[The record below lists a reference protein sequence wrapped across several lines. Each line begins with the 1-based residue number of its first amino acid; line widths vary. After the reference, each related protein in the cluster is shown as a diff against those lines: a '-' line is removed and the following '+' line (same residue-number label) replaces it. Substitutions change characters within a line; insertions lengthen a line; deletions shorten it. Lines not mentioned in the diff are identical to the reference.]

1 MTWFWGGRKLRIEG
15 GGCADITRISNYFA
29 GRQINNVLSQVRI
42 VDIKRAIGIASV
54 DGVDACQTVDLI
66 AHPPRPRG
74 ERGVTPTISSA
85 ASLFAMPS
93 VRVPSSK
100 TSQRIIFSDLYSNDQ
115 TCP

>member
-42 VDIKRAIGIASV
+42 VDIKREIGLVSV
-54 DGVDACQTVDLI
+54 DGVDAWQTVDLM
-66 AHPPRPRG
+66 AHPARSRG
-74 ERGVTPTISSA
+74 ERGVTSIISSA
-85 ASLFAMPS
+85 ASVFAMPS

-100 TSQRIIFSDLYSNDQ
+100 TTQRFIFSDLYSQ
-115 TCP
+115 